1 MAYESTDSRI
11 GAQSLTETSTEQ
23 KHVLMTRTKGNDPT
37 LGEGEFIYL
46 KGVASTAAGNAVV
59 WDEAGLTTRTVAASR
74 GPVGIAMSANVASQY
89 GWYQIKGIATV
100 SALTVSADA
109 PVSLSATDGSL
120 DDLTTAQYAVA
131 NARWMSATDTPA
143 TGFAY
148 AAIDSPYASG
158 GTLIG

>member
-1 MAYESTDSRI
+1 MTYEATGPWI

-23 KHVLMTRTKGNDPT
+23 KHPLGFTVTGVDPS
-37 LGEGEFIYL
+37 LGMGRFIYL
-46 KGVASTAAGNAVV
+46 KGVASTVAGNAVV
-59 WDEAGLTTRTVAASR
+59 WDENFATTRTVAASR
-74 GPVGIAMSANVASQY
+74 GPVGIAMSANVANQY
-89 GWYQIKGIATV
+89 GWYQIEGLATI

-131 NARWMSATDTPA
+131 NARWQSATDTPA

-148 AAIDSPYASG
+148 ALITNPYASG
-158 GTLIG
+158 GTLIS

>member
-1 MAYESTDSRI
+1 MAFKATGPWI
-11 GAQSLTETSTEQ
+11 GAQALNVTSTDLQ
-23 KHVLMTRTKGNDPT
+23 HVLMTRVKGNDPV

-59 WDEAGLTTRTVAASR
+59 WDEAGATTRTVAASR
-74 GPVGIAMSANVASQY
+74 GPVGVAMSANVANQY

-120 DDLTTAQYAVA
+120 DDLTTAQYAVMG
-131 NARWMSATDTPA
+131 ARWMSATDTPA

-148 AAIDSPYASG
+148 VALESPTASG
-158 GTLIG
+158 GTNIT